1 MPMTFEHKYTGAKY
15 ITNNES
21 LIAMYEADDRFTKAK
36 AVEMVENPQPKPV
49 KRTTKKN

>member
-1 MPMTFEHKYTGAKY
+1 MTFEVKATGAKY

-36 AVEMVENPQPKPV
+36 AVDVVESPQPKPV
-49 KRTTKKN
+49 KRSTKK